1 MKKTLF
7 LAFAVLLTS
16 IPSVAQDPE
25 KRMAERMTEVQA
37 LAVHESAMKLP
48 KVSEAECSDTLRRWS
63 VEEKLDRDWYV
74 HLTVLE
80 VLRLQS
86 FARACNLKKDFTH
99 AQEFDYWIKQ
109 FDLMIENALW
119 QVIIENNLVASTNVR
134 PVTQ

>member
-25 KRMAERMTEVQA
+25 NRMAERMTEVQA
-37 LAVHESAMKLP
+37 LAVHVSAMKLP

-80 VLRLQS
+80 V
-86 FARACNLKKDFTH
+86 FTPTI
-99 AQEFDYWIKQ
+99 FCKS
-109 FDLMIENALW
+109 L
-119 QVIIENNLVASTNVR
+119 
-134 PVTQ
+134 